1 MCFTYLCHIFCH
13 AHSHKQLHISSAKTQ
28 YHFQQ
33 VKRKLKKNKLKTER
47 IWRAIEESHCRW
59 WERECCAKCW
69 GISLLFLFTL
79 CNIFTSL
86 PSSRQE
92 DKAEEQE
99 EAAEDE
105 EEEQV
110 SLLCFVCSAAFCLR
124 PKKEWKKTMAFF
136 HMNKLFPIQF
146 CCCCCSCCCA
156 CCCCCCCCCACCCCC
171 CCWHHVFNLKVW
183 AAFQQPLPAFGLA
196 VHI

>member
-1 MCFTYLCHIFCH
+1 M
-13 AHSHKQLHISSAKTQ
+13 SSAKTQ

-33 VKRKLKKNKLKTER
+33 VKRKLKKVNWKLKGSGGPLKSP
-47 IWRAIEESHCRW
+47 IAVG
-59 WERECCAKCW
+59 ERECCAKCW

-156 CCCCCCCCCACCCCC
+156 CCCCCCC
-171 CCWHHVFNLKVW
+171 WHHVFNLKVW
-183 AAFQQPLPAFGLA
+183 AALQQPLPAFGLA